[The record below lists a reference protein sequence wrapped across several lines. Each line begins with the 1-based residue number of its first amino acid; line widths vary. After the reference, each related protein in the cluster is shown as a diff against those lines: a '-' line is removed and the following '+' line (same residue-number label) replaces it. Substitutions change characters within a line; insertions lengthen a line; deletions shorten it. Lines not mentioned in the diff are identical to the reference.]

1 MLDRKPFAIEKAQTG
16 HEALFGTWIAGL
28 LEAMAGI
35 AELGSL
41 HIVVGFSQS
50 GTG

>member
-1 MLDRKPFAIEKAQTG
+1 VLDRKPFAIEKAQTG
-16 HEALFGTWIAGL
+16 HEALFGTRIAGL
-28 LEAMAGI
+28 IDAMARI
-35 AELGSL
+35 AERGTL